1 MNKKPNLK
9 SYFAVIEKNNT
20 IWNLWIGN
28 MVGKIVYA
36 DEARFPGIPYRV
48 GETLNTMDC
57 SIQIITIAD
66 NYETETMKYVTNYV
80 ADLNIAQ
87 LHCTFPRVNNRWD
100 T

>member
-20 IWNLWIGN
+20 IWDLWIGN

-36 DEARFPGIPYRV
+36 DEVRFPGIPYRV

-57 SIQIITIAD
+57 SIRIITIAD
-66 NYETETMKYVTNYV
+66 GRYETMKFATNYV

-87 LHCTFPRVNNRWD
+87 LHCIFPLVNDRWD